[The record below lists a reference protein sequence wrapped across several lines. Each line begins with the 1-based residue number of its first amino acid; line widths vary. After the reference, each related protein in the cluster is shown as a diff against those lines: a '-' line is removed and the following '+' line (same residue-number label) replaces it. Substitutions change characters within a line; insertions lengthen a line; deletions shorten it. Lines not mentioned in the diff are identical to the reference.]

1 MITDKEEHK
10 LFNIQGRNTLE
21 SLFFATA
28 TPLDLEANW
37 APIKNLLSEETDFF
51 FSDVQRNRLSCRSLK
66 EQSNHFCCEH
76 RWLSRDIFKLKFPE
90 QKTSGHAVPQ
100 WILCLLRGLHFIC
113 KIQMKP
119 TKFSP
124 KPEAGRRVNFLFLF
138 PHFSLL
144 APDSPNCKEITPPSL
159 SQKNSKSSV
168 SFRAF
173 RPESVLVFH
182 MDTYGSS
189 WIFLPSSCAISNT
202 PSQEH
207 TTIFMCYWWAESCL

>member
-1 MITDKEEHK
+1 MITNKEEYK

-21 SLFFATA
+21 SLVFATA

-51 FSDVQRNRLSCRSLK
+51 FQMCR
-66 EQSNHFCCEH
+66 ETGCPVNP
-76 RWLSRDIFKLKFPE
+76 KFPE

-113 KIQMKP
+113 KIQMKQ

-144 APDSPNCKEITPPSL
+144 APYSPNCKEITPPSL

-168 SFRAF
+168 SFQAF

-182 MDTYGSS
+182 MDIYGSS

-207 TTIFMCYWWAESCL
+207 ITIFMCYWWAESCL